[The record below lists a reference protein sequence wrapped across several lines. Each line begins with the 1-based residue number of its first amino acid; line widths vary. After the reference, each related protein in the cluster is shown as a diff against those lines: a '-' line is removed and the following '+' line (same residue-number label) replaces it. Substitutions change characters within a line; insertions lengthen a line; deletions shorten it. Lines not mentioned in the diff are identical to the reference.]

1 MLKLAFRNIF
11 RNRLR
16 TGLTLGAIVC
26 GVAAIIVSGGF
37 VEDVFVQLRE
47 STIHSQLGHL
57 QVVREGY
64 LEAGNREPNR
74 YLIQDPQAV
83 TKVLAKL
90 PQVQDVMTRLNFSGL
105 ANNGRADL
113 AIVGEGVEPD
123 KEARLGSAL
132 TFVAGRNL
140 KDDDAFGVVVGEGVA
155 QALKLE
161 PGSPLNLTV
170 NTADGALNSL
180 EFEVVG
186 VFRSFSKEY
195 DDRAVRIPQAAAQEL
210 MFTPAVHTVVV
221 LLADTAATDSVV
233 ATARQA
239 LAGQGYEVKPWH
251 ELADFYAKTVALY
264 RRQFGA
270 LQFIVMLMLVM
281 SVASTVNMVVHERTG
296 EFGTL
301 LAVGLRRRQV
311 FKMVLLENA
320 VLGVVGGVLG
330 VGLGVGLAL
339 LLSAAGL
346 EMPPPPGS
354 NSGYTAVIRIVP
366 GVLVVAAVT
375 GALAAMLASILPGRR
390 AARLPV
396 VDALRHNI

>member
-47 STIHSQLGHL
+47 STIHAHLGHV

-64 LEAGNREPNR
+64 FEAGSREPSR
-74 YLIQDPQAV
+74 YLMQDPRTV
-83 TKVLAKL
+83 TRALAKL

-113 AIVGEGVEPD
+113 AIVGEGVEPG

-132 TFVAGRNL
+132 SFVAGRNL
-140 KDDDAFGVVVGEGVA
+140 RDDDTFGVVVGEGVA

-186 VFRSFSKEY
+186 VFRSFSRDY
-195 DDRAVRIPQAAAQEL
+195 DDRAVRIPQPAAQEL
-210 MFTPAVHTVVV
+210 LFTPAVHSVVV
-221 LLADTAATDSVV
+221 LLGDTAATDGVV
-233 ATARQA
+233 AAARRA
-239 LAGQGYEVKPWH
+239 LAGRGYEVKPWH
-251 ELADFYAKTVALY
+251 ELADFYEKTVALY

-301 LAVGLRRRQV
+301 LALGLRRRQV
-311 FKMVLLENA
+311 FQMVLLENTL
-320 VLGVVGGVLG
+320 LGVIGAALG
-330 VGLGVGLAL
+330 VGFGVALAW

-346 EMPPPPGS
+346 DMPPPPGS
-354 NSGYTAVIRIVP
+354 NSGYTATIRIVP
-366 GVLVVAAVT
+366 GVLAAAALT
-375 GALAAMLASILPGRR
+375 GALAATLAALLPGRR
-390 AARLPV
+390 AAKLPV
-396 VDALRHNI
+396 VDALRHNV

>member
-47 STIHSQLGHL
+47 STIHSQLGHA

-64 LEAGNREPNR
+64 FEAGNREPNR
-74 YLIQDPQAV
+74 YLMQDPQAV
-83 TKVLAKL
+83 THALAKL
-90 PQVQDVMTRLNFSGL
+90 PQVQAVMTRLNFSGL

-132 TFVAGRNL
+132 SFVAGRSL
-140 KDDDAFGVVVGEGVA
+140 RDDDAFGVVVGEGVA

-186 VFRSFSKEY
+186 VFRSFSKDY
-195 DDRAVRIPQAAAQEL
+195 DDRAVRIPQTAAQEL
-210 MFTPAVHTVVV
+210 LFTPAVHTVVV
-221 LLADTAATDSVV
+221 LLTDTAATDGVV
-233 ATARQA
+233 AAARQA

-251 ELADFYAKTVALY
+251 ELADFYEKTVALY

-311 FKMVLLENA
+311 FKLVLLENTLLGVLGGA
-320 VLGVVGGVLG
+320 LGVVA
-330 VGLGVGLAL
+330 GVGLAW

-346 EMPPPPGS
+346 DMPPPPGS
-354 NSGYTAVIRIVP
+354 NSGYTAVIRVVP
-366 GVLVVAAVT
+366 DVLVIAAVT
-375 GALAAMLASILPGRR
+375 GALAATLAAILPGRR